1 MENLKALID
10 SFVARLF
17 EPEGRRLQKI
27 VNDLDRQNS
36 EVRHDRAYGFM
47 WLGRMYFAEGAPT
60 RRTSYPSLDFSLRNE
75 GNALVKD
82 RKQVEEDKTMIRQIM
97 YLLIKDCPD
106 LQSIR
111 DSLPDSLVEL
121 SEELMRLPRLR
132 PAGFSITD
140 ERQLGQYKKMIDK
153 IDFYAATRMMY

>member
-1 MENLKALID
+1 MENMKALID

-17 EPEGRRLQKI
+17 EPEGRRLQKR
-27 VNDLDRQNS
+27 VNELDRQNG
-36 EVRHDRAYGFM
+36 EIRHERAYGFM
-47 WLGRMYFAEGAPT
+47 WLGRQYFAEGSPI

-75 GNALVKD
+75 GNDLVKD

-111 DSLPDSLVEL
+111 DALPDSLVEL
-121 SEELMRLPRLR
+121 SDDLMRMPRQR
-132 PAGFSITD
+132 PAGYTITD
-140 ERQLGQYKKMIDK
+140 ERQSRQYQKMLDK